1 MIKKP
6 LVFFFC
12 MMPGLLFA
20 QNIYRS
26 IDTSRFT
33 NDTVPQRDVIDIF
46 RSVFTIKSRPPLGE
60 EKKRFYFSFLP
71 VGSSV
76 VQGPG
81 KALITST
88 TGAFYLGDKDSTSIS
103 TISFTPYLNFKGRY
117 GIPIHSNLWLKNDDW
132 NIQGDTRFL
141 VYPVTTWGLT
151 GNKPESEGFLLNY
164 KYVRFYQSV
173 LKRITDDFY
182 AGIGYDLDYDIDL
195 DIEPTNPNAFRNYTG
210 YQYGTTADQNA
221 FSSGPTLNLLYDTR
235 RDNNLFNPLPGFYAN
250 LIYRYSSV
258 PLESDNN
265 WQSLYI
271 DLRKYIS
278 ITNSGPKNI
287 LAFWTYYWTS
297 LTPGTPY
304 LDLPSIGMDPYQRSG
319 RGIEQ
324 SRYRGQRLFYFEAEY
339 RRDITANGLLGFVV
353 FSNINSTS
361 EINTNRFVYW
371 HPAGGAGLRIKFNKK
386 SNTNIALDYGFS
398 KNYGA
403 ILINLG
409 EAF

>member
-1 MIKKP
+1 MIKKA
-6 LVFFFC
+6 LVIFLL
-12 MMPGLLFA
+12 MIPRLLFA

-26 IDTSRFT
+26 IDTSRFSD
-33 NDTVPQRDVIDIF
+33 DTIPQKDLIDVF
-46 RSVFTIKSRPPLGE
+46 RSIVKDKPRPPLGD

-88 TGAFYLGDKDSTSIS
+88 TGAFYLGDKSNTSIS
-103 TISFTPYLNFKGRY
+103 TISFTPYFNLTGRY
-117 GIPIHSNLWLKNDDW
+117 GLPIHSNLWLKNDDW
-132 NIQGDTRFL
+132 NIQGDTRIL
-141 VYPVTTWGLT
+141 VYPVTTWGLN
-151 GNKPESEGFLLNY
+151 GNTPESDGFLLNY
-164 KYVRFYQSV
+164 KYARFYQSI
-173 LKRITDDFY
+173 LKRVNDDFY
-182 AGIGYDLDYDIDL
+182 VGLGYDFDSYIDL
-195 DIEPTNPNAFRNYTG
+195 DINPVNDDAFQKYTG
-210 YQYGTTADQNA
+210 YKYGTIADQNS
-221 FSSGPTLNLLYDTR
+221 FSSGPTLNILYDTR
-235 RDNNLFNPLPGFYAN
+235 RDNNLFNPLPGFYAS
-250 LIYRYSSV
+250 LIYRYSSA
-258 PLESDNN
+258 PLGSDNN
-265 WQSLYI
+265 WQSLYL
-271 DLRKYIS
+271 DMRKYVS
-278 ITNSGPKNI
+278 LSTTGPKSI

-339 RRDITANGLLGFVV
+339 RRDITDDGLFGFVL

-361 EINTNRFVYW
+361 QINTNRFVYW

-403 ILINLG
+403 VLINLG

>member
-1 MIKKP
+1 MIKKA

-12 MMPGLLFA
+12 MMPGFVFA

-33 NDTVPQRDVIDIF
+33 NDTVPQLDIIDIF
-46 RSVFTIKSRPPLGE
+46 RSVFKIKNRPPLGQ

-88 TGAFYLGDKDSTSIS
+88 TSAFYLGDKANTSIS
-103 TISFTPYLNFKGRY
+103 TISFTPYFNFTGRY

-132 NIQGDTRFL
+132 IIQGDTRFL
-141 VYPVTTWGLT
+141 VYPVTTWGLK
-151 GNKPESEGFLLNY
+151 GNTPESDGFLLDY

-173 LKRITDDFY
+173 LKRIDDDFY
-182 AGIGYDLDYDIDL
+182 AGIGYDLDYYIDL
-195 DIEPTNPNAFRNYTG
+195 DITPSNPNAFRNYTG
-210 YQYGTTADQNA
+210 YQYGTIADKNS

-235 RDNNLFNPLPGFYAN
+235 KDNNLFNPLPGFYAN

-258 PLESDNN
+258 PLGSDNN

-287 LAFWTYYWTS
+287 LAFWSYYWTS

-353 FSNINSTS
+353 FTNINSTS

-403 ILINLG
+403 VLINLG